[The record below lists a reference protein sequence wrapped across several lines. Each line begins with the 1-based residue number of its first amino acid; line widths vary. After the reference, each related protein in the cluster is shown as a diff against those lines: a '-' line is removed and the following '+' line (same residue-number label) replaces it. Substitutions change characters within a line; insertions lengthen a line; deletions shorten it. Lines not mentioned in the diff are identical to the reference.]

1 MCARSASIFDFPD
14 TVNEELLTHRRLPR
28 CVGTYNARV
37 NWVNERGERYDLTS
51 ADLALRRDR
60 AADKY
65 YKYREMRAAS
75 HDALETQHADCS
87 GCASRSSPSLDK
99 PFSGV
104 SLAEF
109 EHARLLEPL
118 YPLIFRAS
126 DIGVGSPGVRA
137 ARTCRR
143 HTLHRT
149 RCSTWLGGRFAS
161 PGSPQ
166 PQKKDK
172 GRAKLGMGE
181 GQRPPP
187 CRASLGY
194 P

>member
-87 GCASRSSPSLDK
+87 GCASRSSRPRLLTSPSPGCPSLSSST
-99 PFSGV
+99 PAYSSRYTRSSF
-104 SLAEF
+104 
-109 EHARLLEPL
+109 ARP
-118 YPLIFRAS
+118 ISAW
-126 DIGVGSPGVRA
+126 GVRGSGRRVRVAATPSIGPAVAPGWAGASLLLA
-137 ARTCRR
+137 AR
-143 HTLHRT
+143 
-149 RCSTWLGGRFAS
+149 S
-161 PGSPQ
+161 PKRKIRDAPN
-166 PQKKDK
+166 
-172 GRAKLGMGE
+172 
-181 GQRPPP
+181 
-187 CRASLGY
+187 
-194 P
+194 